1 MRLARFV
8 TALIAGFLLEALVLH
23 LLHAA
28 NGGTA
33 FLSGFVAL
41 AAAMAAMWII
51 AEGRRTRYLLLLTAL
66 FGYGLFAA
74 LVFGSPDIQPVTARL
89 LSSLAAV
96 AFALFGYVR
105 FVNRA

>member
-1 MRLARFV
+1 MRLVRFV
-8 TALIAGFLLEALVLH
+8 AALIAGFLLEALVLH

-28 NGGTA
+28 SGGSA
-33 FLSGFVAL
+33 FLAGLAAL
-41 AAAMAAMWII
+41 AAAMAVMWVIG
-51 AEGRRTRYLLLLTAL
+51 EGRRARYLMLTAAL

-105 FVNRA
+105 FVSRD

>member
-1 MRLARFV
+1 MRLARFIF
-8 TALIAGFLLEALVLH
+8 ALIAGFLLEALVLH
-23 LLHAA
+23 LLHAGS
-28 NGGTA
+28 GGTA
-33 FLSGFVAL
+33 FLPGLAAL
-41 AAAMAAMWII
+41 AAAMAAMWVI
-51 AEGRRTRYLLLLTAL
+51 AAGRRARYLLLLTAL

-105 FVNRA
+105 FVSRS